1 MGENVNKY
9 FVIQSSYWK
18 LESICIKKEIYS
30 IGAYL
35 LGGIMI
41 CRGHKTA
48 QKFSTTNIP
57 TNIVL
62 IILVTLHFTF

>member
-30 IGAYL
+30 IRGRTSGLIGSQEEPWGIASVCGVRVRKAGLGAAE
-35 LGGIMI
+35 GIQAM
-41 CRGHKTA
+41 
-48 QKFSTTNIP
+48 S
-57 TNIVL
+57 
-62 IILVTLHFTF
+62 